1 MAAVG
6 AELWPHSHSEMSE
19 RIRRYDWGATALDA
33 PDTWP
38 AALRLLLDTILEAP
52 LPMCIL
58 WGDQALQLYNDAHA
72 ALIGDRHPG
81 ELGQPAC
88 HRWGA
93 TWELLDP
100 ACDTARRGEPRV
112 LRNQQ
117 LAIERQGE
125 LVEAWFDLAL
135 SPIRDEPHHIGGLL
149 LCLSETSERVRTET
163 RLSQTALHY
172 KLSAE
177 VHRASEQRLQ
187 LALEA
192 SDLVGF
198 WDWAIQA
205 NEIPAGV
212 ELSRILP
219 VEQSGPNGLSCEA
232 FFDHVHADDAPRL
245 RAALQRCI
253 AERGTLDERYRL
265 RSDDGDTRWALAR
278 GRCHCDEQGRPL
290 RFPGAVMNIT
300 GQQASEDA
308 LRQSEAELKTVTDA
322 LPVLIGYIDAEER
335 FRFNNRYYTE
345 WFGHSTD
352 WLLGK
357 TAHEVLGERGYAE
370 RQASIRAALAG
381 QEVTFEAYSPHRDG
395 EPRRMLV
402 HYLPRRD
409 CNGAVLGFFV
419 MALDVT
425 ERWRAE
431 QALRELNE
439 TLESRIQERTQA
451 LAEVYERLLKEMASR
466 EQAQEALRQAQKME
480 AVGQLTGGI
489 AHDFNNMLT
498 GIIGGLDL
506 IQRYIQSGRHG
517 ETQRFID
524 AAVTSANRAAALT
537 HRLLAFAR
545 RQPLNLKRVELNHLI
560 ESMHDLLS
568 RTLGNHI
575 QIGNRLQSDLWP
587 VSSDE
592 NQLESALLNLVINA
606 RDAMADGGTLLLETR
621 NIELYRQG
629 EVGDLAAGRYV
640 ILCLTD
646 SGCGMSAKVLASVF
660 EPFFTTKP
668 IGQGTGLGLSMV
680 YGFTRQA
687 GGHIQIVS
695 EPGSGTQVS
704 LYLPVFVDQGVVAA
718 PTSEVDG
725 PLRAQQGETVLVVE
739 DDPAVRLL
747 VIDVL
752 EMLGYQ
758 ALEAADGNAAIRL
771 LESTDAIDM
780 LVTDVGLPGMN
791 GRQLADVARQ
801 HHPRLP
807 VLFMTGYAK
816 QAASSDFLEPGMDM
830 ISKPFN
836 LDALAKRVRDML
848 AETDKR

>member
-1 MAAVG
+1 
-6 AELWPHSHSEMSE
+6 
-19 RIRRYDWGATALDA
+19 
-33 PDTWP
+33 
-38 AALRLLLDTILEAP
+38 
-52 LPMCIL
+52 
-58 WGDQALQLYNDAHA
+58 
-72 ALIGDRHPG
+72 
-81 ELGQPAC
+81 
-88 HRWGA
+88 
-93 TWELLDP
+93 
-100 ACDTARRGEPRV
+100 
-112 LRNQQ
+112 
-117 LAIERQGE
+117 
-125 LVEAWFDLAL
+125 
-135 SPIRDEPHHIGGLL
+135 
-149 LCLSETSERVRTET
+149 
-163 RLSQTALHY
+163 
-172 KLSAE
+172 
-177 VHRASEQRLQ
+177 
-187 LALEA
+187 
-192 SDLVGF
+192 
-198 WDWAIQA
+198 
-205 NEIPAGV
+205 
-212 ELSRILP
+212 
-219 VEQSGPNGLSCEA
+219 
-232 FFDHVHADDAPRL
+232 
-245 RAALQRCI
+245 
-253 AERGTLDERYRL
+253 
-265 RSDDGDTRWALAR
+265 
-278 GRCHCDEQGRPL
+278 
-290 RFPGAVMNIT
+290 MNIT
-300 GQQASEDA
+300 RQQTSEDA
-308 LRQSEAELKTVTDA
+308 LRQSEAELKMVTDA
-322 LPVLIGYIDAEER
+322 LPVLIGYVDAEER
-335 FRFNNRYYTE
+335 FRFNNRYYSD
-345 WFGHSTD
+345 WFGHSTE

-357 TAHEVLGERGYAE
+357 TAREVLGEKGYVE
-370 RQASIRAALAG
+370 RQASIRDALAG
-381 QEVTFEAYSPHRDG
+381 KDVTFEAYSPHRDG
-395 EPRRMLV
+395 QVRRMLV

-409 CNGAVLGFFV
+409 GRGAVLGFFV

-545 RQPLNLKRVELNHLI
+545 RQPLNLKRVELNQLI

-568 RTLGNHI
+568 RTLGSHI
-575 QIGNRLQSDLWP
+575 QIRNLLQERLWP

-621 NIELYRQG
+621 NTELQRQG
-629 EVGDLAAGRYV
+629 EVGDLPAGRYV

-687 GGHIQIVS
+687 GGHIQIAS
-695 EPGSGTQVS
+695 EPGEGTQVS
-704 LYLPVFVDQGVVAA
+704 LYLPVFEEQSAAAVATTA
-718 PTSEVDG
+718 MEPEGT
-725 PLRAQQGETVLVVE
+725 LHAKQGETVLVVE

-752 EMLGYQ
+752 QMLGYQ
-758 ALEAADGNAAIRL
+758 ALEAADGNAAIRI
-771 LESTDAIDM
+771 LESTPAIHM

-801 HHPRLP
+801 QHPGLP

-816 QAASSDFLEPGMDM
+816 QAASADFLEPGMDM

-848 AETDKR
+848 AENDQR